1 MIQTGFDLPQG
12 VSFGLNSGK
21 MKLAKDSR
29 IDLTIINIIFVSD
42 LRFIWILGFEI
53 WILCGVI

>member
-21 MKLAKDSR
+21 MKLAEVSR
-29 IDLTIINIIFVSD
+29 IDLTIINIRFVSD
-42 LRFIWILGFEI
+42 LSF
-53 WILCGVI
+53 VN